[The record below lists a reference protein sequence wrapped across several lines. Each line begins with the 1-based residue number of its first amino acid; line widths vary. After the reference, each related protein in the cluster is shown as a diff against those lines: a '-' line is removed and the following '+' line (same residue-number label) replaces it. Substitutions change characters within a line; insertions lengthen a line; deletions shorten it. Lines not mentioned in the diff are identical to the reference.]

1 MLEGIGSGI
10 GMDCSVVESK
20 RHKGM
25 FQVST
30 TDFFYPLV
38 EDPEQQGRIAACNV
52 LSDLYA
58 MGVTE
63 ADSVLMLLA
72 KSTTMPD
79 AQADIVTQR
88 MIKGFD
94 EQVRKAGSTVN
105 GGQSVRNPWPI
116 IGGVAQSI
124 CSREEILMPTG
135 AQAGDVLVLTKP
147 LGTQLAV
154 NAKQWMWDAEKFA
167 KYSPAFT
174 SERVVRR
181 AFHLAGKSMER
192 LNRNGA
198 LLMHKYQA
206 HAATDVTGF
215 GILGHLD
222 ALLKTQEREVSFTLD
237 VLPILAGM
245 ARLSVAA
252 PGFRLLEGF
261 SAETSGGLLL
271 SIPPERAQAFIEELV
286 QMDGEPAWIV
296 GRVTE
301 AGSEGRKASI
311 SENVKIIEV

>member
-181 AFHLAGKSMER
+181 AFYLAGKSMER
-192 LNRNGA
+192 LNRNAA

-237 VLPILAGM
+237 ALPILAGM
-245 ARLSVAA
+245 ARLSAAA

-271 SIPPERAQAFIEELV
+271 SIPPERAQTFIEELV

-301 AGSEGRKASI
+301 AGSEGRKATI
-311 SENVKIIEV
+311 APDVKIIEV